1 MELDRSLLSTLPDFL
16 TPEMLSSVL
25 PVSRSTLYRA
35 LHQGTIPCMRIGKRF
50 ILSRAHLER
59 WLEDNLYHNEVCGSW
74 RVV

>member
-1 MELDRSLLSTLPDFL
+1 MELDRSLLNTLPDFL

-35 LHQGTIPCMRIGKRF
+35 LRQGTIPCLRVGKRF
-50 ILSRAHLER
+50 ILSRTHLER
-59 WLEDNLYHNEVCGSW
+59 WLEDNLCHNEVCGSW

>member
-1 MELDRSLLSTLPDFL
+1 MELDRSLLNTLPDFL
-16 TPEMLSSVL
+16 TPEMLSSV
-25 PVSRSTLYRA
+25 STLYRA

-59 WLEDNLYHNEVCGSW
+59 WLEDNLCHNEVCGSW

>member
-59 WLEDNLYHNEVCGSW
+59 WLEDSLCHNEVCGSC
-74 RVV
+74 RVG

>member
-1 MELDRSLLSTLPDFL
+1 MELDRSLLNTLPDFL

-50 ILSRAHLER
+50 IRSPMNLER
-59 WLEDNLYHNEVCGSW
+59 WLEEGLCHKGVCAPWPGG
-74 RVV
+74 